1 VQVSRQAAAQAG
13 AAVADGERG
22 QVKTDSPT
30 GRRPRRAGPVD
41 RAGRDRVLDRYVLLE
56 RIGAG
61 AFGTVWRAHD
71 DRLHREV
78 AVKRIARG
86 PRESREERRRAT
98 REAVA
103 AARLSHP
110 AIVALY
116 EADADDDA
124 YYLVSELVRGASLDR
139 LLAAG
144 ELEDREILRIGAVL
158 SDALAHAHARG
169 VVHRDVKPQNVIV
182 PDEVT
187 GGGAQAKLTDFGVAL
202 IAGDQPLTRA
212 GDVVGTFAYMAP
224 EQAQGRVVDA
234 RADLYSLALTIYEG
248 LAGFNPMR
256 GSTPALTAVLQRDP
270 VKPLERT
277 RPDLPRGLCQSL
289 DRALSVD
296 PTRRGSLADLR
307 LALGRALS
315 APLPARRRR
324 RPPPARQAPAIR
336 LGPRRPRPLAGLA
349 AAALVLAALA
359 TPLGPAAPVSALW
372 AAAAAGAAVALLPRG
387 GWLAFALAGVVW
399 LAVSGQPGTALL
411 VALAA
416 APVPLLLRGA
426 PWLWSA
432 PALAPVLGALGL
444 AVSFPAVAGRCG
456 AAWQR
461 AALGALGIWWLALA
475 EPLYDTRLLFG
486 AAAGTRPRATWQGSA
501 PDAISHALAPL
512 ISGRCLALA
521 AVWAL
526 AAVALPWVV
535 RGRSPM
541 ARALGAIGWA
551 MGLVAASGLLGA
563 QAGGPGAG
571 TLVIGAAAAVVV
583 ATVSLPAGVGAST
596 HPGVP

>member
-1 VQVSRQAAAQAG
+1 M
-13 AAVADGERG
+13 
-22 QVKTDSPT
+22 
-30 GRRPRRAGPVD
+30 
-41 RAGRDRVLDRYVLLE
+41 LDRYVLLE

-124 YYLVSELVRGASLDR
+124 YYLVSELVRGPSLDR

-144 ELEDREILRIGAVL
+144 ELDDREILRIGVVL
-158 SDALAHAHARG
+158 SDALAHAHTRG

-296 PTRRGSLADLR
+296 PARRGSLADLR
-307 LALGRALS
+307 LALGRGLS
-315 APLPARRRR
+315 APLPSRRRA
-324 RPPPARQAPAIR
+324 PPARQAPVGR
-336 LGPRRPRPLAGLA
+336 LGPRRPRPVAGLA
-349 AAALVLAALA
+349 AAALVLGALV

-372 AAAAAGAAVALLPRG
+372 AAAVAGVAVVLLPRG
-387 GWLAFALAGVVW
+387 GWLALALAGVVW
-399 LAVSGQPGTALL
+399 LAVRGQPGTALL
-411 VALAA
+411 VAVAA

-432 PALAPVLGALGL
+432 PALAPLLGAFGL
-444 AVSFPAVAGRCG
+444 AAAFPAVAGRCG
-456 AAWQR
+456 HAWQR
-461 AALGALGIWWLALA
+461 AALAALGVWWTTLA
-475 EPLYDTRLLFG
+475 EPLYGRRLLFG
-486 AAAGTRPRATWQGSA
+486 APSGTGPRTAWEGSA
-501 PDAISHALAPL
+501 PDAISNALAPL
-512 ISGRCLALA
+512 ASGSCLALA

-541 ARALGAIGWA
+541 ARALGAIAWA
-551 MGLVAASGLLGA
+551 MGLVAASGLVGP

-571 TLVIGAAAAVVV
+571 TLVIGAAVAVAI
-583 ATVSLPAGVGAST
+583 ATVRTPAAVGASV

>member
-1 VQVSRQAAAQAG
+1 VQVSRQAAGDAG
-13 AAVADGERG
+13 RAAAHGERG
-22 QVKTDSPT
+22 LVKTDSPT
-30 GRRPRRAGPVD
+30 GRRRRTVAVGD
-41 RAGRDRVLDRYVLLE
+41 AGRDRVLDRYVLLE

-61 AFGTVWRAHD
+61 AFGTVWLAHD
-71 DRLHREV
+71 ERLHRKV

-86 PRESREERRRAT
+86 TREGRDERRRAT

-116 EADADDDA
+116 EADHDDDA
-124 YYLVSELVRGASLDR
+124 YYLVSELVRGESLDR

-144 ELEDREILRIGAVL
+144 ALDDREILRIGAVL
-158 SDALAHAHARG
+158 ADALAHAHTRG

-187 GGGAQAKLTDFGVAL
+187 GGGAAAKLTDFGVAL
-202 IAGDQPLTRA
+202 IAGDQPLTRT
-212 GDVVGTFAYMAP
+212 GDVIGTFAYMAP
-224 EQAQGRVVDA
+224 EQAAGRVVDA

-256 GSTPALTAVLQRDP
+256 GRTPALTAVLQRDP

-296 PTRRGSLADLR
+296 PSRRGTLADLR
-307 LALGRALS
+307 TALGRAL
-315 APLPARRRR
+315 ATPLATRRR
-324 RPPPARQAPAIR
+324 APAPAHR
-336 LGPRRPRPLAGLA
+336 PQARSLGPRRPRPLAGLG
-349 AAALVLAALA
+349 AAALVLLALA

-387 GWLAFALAGVVW
+387 GWLLCGLAGVVW
-399 LAVSGQPGTALL
+399 LAARGQPGTALI

-416 APVPLLLRGA
+416 APVPLVLRGA

-432 PALAPVLGALGL
+432 PALAPLLGVVGL
-444 AVSFPAVAGRCG
+444 AAAFPAVAGRCA

-461 AALGALGIWWLALA
+461 AALGALGVWWLALA
-475 EPLYDTRLLFG
+475 EPLYDKRLLLG
-486 AAAGTRPRATWQGSA
+486 AAAGTRPRATWEGSA
-501 PDAISHALAPL
+501 PEAIGHALAPAL
-512 ISGRCLALA
+512 SGSCLPLA
-521 AVWAL
+521 AAWAL
-526 AAVALPWVV
+526 AAVALPWAV

-541 ARALGAIGWA
+541 ARALGAIAWA
-551 MGLVAASGLLGA
+551 MGLVAISGLLGA
-563 QAGGPGAG
+563 RAGGAGAG
-571 TLVIGAAAAVVV
+571 SLVIGAAVGAAV
-583 ATVSLPAGVGAST
+583 ATLRLTPGVGAST